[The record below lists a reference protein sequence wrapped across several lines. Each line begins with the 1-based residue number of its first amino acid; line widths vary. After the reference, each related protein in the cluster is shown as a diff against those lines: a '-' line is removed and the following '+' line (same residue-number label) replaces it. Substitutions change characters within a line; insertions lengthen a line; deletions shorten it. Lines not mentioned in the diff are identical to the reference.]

1 MDLLEKNRLFW
12 PQQGR
17 AQAWGAA
24 EPPLGPNGL
33 NFGGLAPL
41 GLLSWP
47 RGCTLGVRLFCVGL
61 GLISFRLGPDLS
73 GNRLASPWAHVGYM
87 FCWVSCIF

>member
-1 MDLLEKNRLFW
+1 MGLLEKNGPFW
-12 PQQGR
+12 PQQGG

-24 EPPLGPNGL
+24 EPALDPNGL

-47 RGCTLGVRLFCVGL
+47 QGCTLGFGLFLCG
-61 GLISFRLGPDLS
+61 FRLDFLS
-73 GNRLASPWAHVGYM
+73 SRP
-87 FCWVSCIF
+87 